1 MHMKTSSLVGLPSTH
16 GHIIPPKTRMRGRA
30 GKMPDEI
37 DQEKTI
43 DRMLERINVIQA
55 LEVERP

>member
-1 MHMKTSSLVGLPSTH
+1 
-16 GHIIPPKTRMRGRA
+16 
-30 GKMPDEI
+30 MPDEI